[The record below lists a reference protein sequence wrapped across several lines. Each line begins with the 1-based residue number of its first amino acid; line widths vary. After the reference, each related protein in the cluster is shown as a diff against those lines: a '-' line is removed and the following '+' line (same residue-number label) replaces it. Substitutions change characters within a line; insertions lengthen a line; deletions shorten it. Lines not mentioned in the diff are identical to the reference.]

1 MAAVLEIKYF
11 NSFWLKKIKSIT
23 SVKTTT
29 GIVKYDVAEGTVIE
43 LEETNTLIG
52 VGQQVI
58 GYGISTN
65 PTPTI
70 IYFDGDVE
78 ITLDSPQTIDA
89 GTEITIGPITDF
101 EYIPSAYSG
110 DIVEGI
116 DWYVEETRIRG
127 GYNNTTVDLGVKAYT
142 VEDVVGQQHK
152 SNSIIYSGIYNSR
165 TGINKT
171 NEFSVGQDITKSVDP
186 ANGSIQKLY
195 AENTNLIIFQESK
208 VSQALIDKN
217 AVYSADGQPMTT
229 SGAFVI
235 GQIQAYAGNYG
246 ISTNPESFA
255 VYGYRKYFT
264 DRNQNAVL
272 RLSQDGITEISAYG
286 MLDYFRDGLSAVST
300 TGRVVGMWDMHNK
313 QYVLSM
319 QPSTA
324 PSGAEQRDTPKRSLT
339 TAFDE
344 DSNGWTSRF
353 SFDPQVGG
361 SLRNNFYTFK
371 NGGIWEH
378 YSTAVN
384 KGTFYNLTVNSFV
397 TMVFNASVSE
407 VKNFNTLNYEGSLG
421 WELESLITD
430 TDMAI
435 PVQPFTQVYNLA
447 NIQNQLFSNTFKR
460 KENKYFATI
469 MNNTAPGNGDI
480 IWGQSMTGLK
490 GFYAVGTM
498 TINNSLYGS
507 PTTRTELFAV
517 STGYTN
523 SSY

>member
-1 MAAVLEIKYF
+1 MGAVLEVKYF

-29 GIVKYDVAEGTVIE
+29 GIVRYDVEDGTIIE

-52 VGQQVI
+52 VGQQVT
-58 GYGISTN
+58 GSGISTN
-65 PTPTI
+65 PVPTI
-70 IYFDGDVE
+70 VYFDGTTK
-78 ITLDSPQTIDA
+78 ITLSEPQTVEA
-89 GTEITIGPITDF
+89 GTELTIGPITDF
-101 EYIPSAYSG
+101 KYIPSAYSG
-110 DIVEGI
+110 DVTEGI

-127 GYNNTTVDLGVKAYT
+127 GYNNTNVDLGVKAYT
-142 VEDVVGQQHK
+142 VEDTDTQQHRY
-152 SNSIIYSGIYNSR
+152 NSIIYSGIYNSR
-165 TGINKT
+165 TGINNT
-171 NEFSVGQDITKSVDP
+171 NQFSVGQDITKSADP

-286 MLDYFRDGLSAVST
+286 MLDYFRDYLTAVST

-313 QYVLSM
+313 QYVLSL
-319 QPSTA
+319 QIAGDQSSSQRYDPTA
-324 PSGAEQRDTPKRSLT
+324 EPTIV
-339 TAFDE
+339 FDE
-344 DSNGWTSRF
+344 DVNGWTSRL
-353 SFDPQVGG
+353 SFRPELGG
-361 SLRNNFYTFK
+361 SLRNNFYTFRS
-371 NGGIWEH
+371 GGIWQH
-378 YSTAVN
+378 YSTNVN
-384 KGTFYNLTVNSFV
+384 KGTFYNATINSSV
-397 TMVFNASVSE
+397 VLIFNSSTSE
-407 VKNFNTLNYEGSLG
+407 VKNFNTLNYEGSAG
-421 WELESLITD
+421 WQLDSLITD
-430 TDMAI
+430 TDSAI
-435 PVQPFTQVYNLA
+435 PVLPFTQVYNLA
-447 NIQNQLFSNTFKR
+447 NIQNQLFSNTFKK

-469 MNNTAPGNGDI
+469 INNTIEGAGDV

-490 GFYAVGTM
+490 GFYATATM
-498 TINNSLYGS
+498 SINNSLYGS
-507 PTTRTELFAV
+507 PFARTELFAA
-517 STGYTN
+517 STEYVN